1 MRPEPTNSQRTESP
15 AMATETSTE
24 KRPSSHPTTD
34 IDDLRGEIDRL
45 DAEILAA
52 VKRRTEVSQ
61 AIGRARM
68 ASGGTRLVHS
78 REMKVIERYSELGP
92 DGKDL
97 AMLLLRMG
105 RGRLGH

>member
-1 MRPEPTNSQRTESP
+1 LQNTDMSIVPVGAEEAPEAAAS
-15 AMATETSTE
+15 
-24 KRPSSHPTTD
+24 
-34 IDDLRGEIDRL
+34 IDELRQEIDRL
-45 DAEILAA
+45 DAQILAA
-52 VKRRTEVSQ
+52 VKRRTEVSRT
-61 AIGRARM
+61 IGKLRM

>member
-1 MRPEPTNSQRTESP
+1 M
-15 AMATETSTE
+15 
-24 KRPSSHPTTD
+24 TTD
-34 IDDLRGEIDRL
+34 QLSDIDALRSEIDRL

-52 VKRRTEVSQ
+52 VKRRSEVSRE
-61 AIGRARM
+61 IGKVRM

-78 REMKVIERYSELGP
+78 REMKVIERYGELGQ

>member
-1 MRPEPTNSQRTESP
+1 MDADELTESG
-15 AMATETSTE
+15 
-24 KRPSSHPTTD
+24 
-34 IDDLRGEIDRL
+34 IDTLRAEIDRL
-45 DAEILAA
+45 DTEILAA
-52 VKRRTEVSQ
+52 VRRCTEVSQ
-61 AIGRARM
+61 QIGKVRM

-78 REMKVIERYSELGP
+78 REMKVIERYSALGA

>member
-1 MRPEPTNSQRTESP
+1 MTPDRTHNENEKTP
-15 AMATETSTE
+15 MTIETDT
-24 KRPSSHPTTD
+24 PLD
-34 IDDLRGEIDRL
+34 IDALRLEIDRL

-52 VKRRTEVSQ
+52 VKRRAEVSQ
-61 AIGRARM
+61 VIGKVRM

-92 DGKDL
+92 EGKDL
-97 AMLLLRMG
+97 AMLLLRLG

>member
-1 MRPEPTNSQRTESP
+1 MRPEPPQHES
-15 AMATETSTE
+15 AESAEMNAETIQLPE
-24 KRPSSHPTTD
+24 AD
-34 IDDLRGEIDRL
+34 IEELRHEIDRL

-52 VKRRTEVSQ
+52 VKRRAEVSQ

-97 AMLLLRMG
+97 AMLLLRLG